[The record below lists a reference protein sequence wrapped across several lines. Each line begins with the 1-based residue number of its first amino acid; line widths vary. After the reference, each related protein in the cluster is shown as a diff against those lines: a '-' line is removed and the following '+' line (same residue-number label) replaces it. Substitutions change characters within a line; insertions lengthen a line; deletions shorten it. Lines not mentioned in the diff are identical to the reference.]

1 MIITVFRTFIMYM
14 FVVLTLRIMGKR
26 QIGQLEASEL
36 VVTIVISDIAAMP
49 ITNIGTPMSSSIVA
63 ITILLILEVLISYF
77 AYKNINFRTF
87 LFGKPSMFFQNGKLN
102 QQEMK
107 RQRFNVAD
115 LMEVVR
121 NSGATGLSQVNCIIM
136 ETNGNISVIMNPRN
150 SPVTPEDLNLK
161 TEPVHLSYVVIDN
174 GNLIHSNMKRLGL
187 DKIWLNNQ
195 LKAHNLKSVKDVFYL
210 SFERNSGEIVLIPQ
224 EKNKKGKGN

>member
-1 MIITVFRTFIMYM
+1 MYM

-36 VVTIVISDIAAMP
+36 VVTIIISDIAAMP

-63 ITILLILEVLISYF
+63 ITILLIMEVLISYF

-87 LFGKPSMFFQNGKLN
+87 LFGKPSTFFQNGKLN

-121 NSGATGLSQVNCIIM
+121 NNGATGLSQVNCIIM
-136 ETNGNISVIMNPRN
+136 ETNGNLSVIMNSQN
-150 SPVTPEDLNLK
+150 SPITPSDLNLK
-161 TEPVHLSYVVIDN
+161 TSPVYLSYVVIDN

-187 DKIWLNNQ
+187 DKIWLKKQ
-195 LKAHNLKSVKDVFYL
+195 LELYNLKNIKEVFYL
-210 SFERNSGEIVLIPQ
+210 SYERNSGEIVLIPQ
-224 EKNKKGKGN
+224 EKNKKGRGK